1 MVDLLFVIATMA
13 LLTGILMPALADVR
27 LKSARMACGA
37 NLSDLG
43 RAMLIYANDYD
54 NDFPRAGFAMTP
66 WAGKIVSWTGGPT
79 HDRLGAYG
87 GNPGQA
93 TITSSFYLLVK
104 YAEVTTESF
113 VCEGQPTVTVFKA
126 SDQLANMEDEDA
138 WDFGDCDGNTKY
150 PTNHCSYSY
159 HLPYTRFFLST
170 ATSEPGMAV
179 AADQNPF
186 LDYSTLPS
194 SRDFIW
200 DNHEPAP
207 APNNDIKI
215 YQLGNSG
222 AHEREGQNVL
232 FMDIHVDFEKQS
244 FCAINDDNI
253 YTYQAPAI
261 AIQQGAQPVCET
273 YNIQPTTSKDSLLV
287 NECGYLTGTMTDTTL
302 TTAPTKP
309 PPCFTADALVWVDG
323 KLVQISQAVPGQK
336 VGKLDSASPAA
347 CLAVAPSLKAIEEIE
362 EHPANQFGAGD
373 CYDIMLESGNSIT
386 VVYSHFV
393 LTDAGQWV
401 DVRDLTS
408 GSKLMS
414 INGPITVT
422 SVVKRA
428 TSFVGTSYNLKI
440 KGAERYF
447 VGKDGIVARDW

>member
-1 MVDLLFVIATMA
+1 LVELLFVIAIMV
-13 LLTGILMPALADVR
+13 LLTGILMPALAEVR

-54 NDFPRAGFAMTP
+54 NAFPRAGFPMTV
-66 WAGKIVSWTGGPT
+66 WADKIIDWDAV
-79 HDRLGAYG
+79 DRIGAYG
-87 GNPGQA
+87 LPTASQA
-93 TITSSFYLLVK
+93 SITSSFYLLVK

-113 VCEGQPTVTVFKA
+113 ICAGDPSVTVFEA
-126 SDQLANMEDEDA
+126 SDYIAGMENVEA
-138 WDFGDCDGNTKY
+138 WDFGDNDGTTLY

-159 HLPYTRFFLST
+159 HTPYNLFFLST
-170 ATSEPGMAV
+170 ASSDPGMAV

-186 LDYSTLPS
+186 LDYSTLPGS
-194 SRDFIW
+194 TNFFWYSD
-200 DNHEPAP
+200 DPVAGE
-207 APNNDIKI
+207 DIKV
-215 YQLGNSG
+215 YQLGNTG

-232 FMDIHVDFEKQS
+232 YMDIHVDFENQS
-244 FCAINDDNI
+244 FCAIYDDNI
-253 YTYQAPAI
+253 YTYQQTGLDI
-261 AIQQGAQPVCET
+261 RQGVQPQCDT
-273 YNIQPTTSKDSLLV
+273 YNIQPATSKDSLLV
-287 NECGYLTGTMTDTTL
+287 NECGSYFGTTTTTL
-302 TTAPTKP
+302 PPTVTITTITKP
-309 PPCFTADALVWVDG
+309 IGCFPGDALVWVDG
-323 KLVQISQAVPGQK
+323 KLAQISQAIPGQN

-347 CLAVAPSLKAIEEIE
+347 CLAVAPSLKAIEGVE

-373 CYDIMLESGNSIT
+373 CYDIMLESGNYIT

-428 TSFVGTSYNLKI
+428 TPFVGTSYNLKI